1 MSILDDDEDLYDD
14 YAPELCDTDLVT
26 RLFAYFEDIE
36 TGKIVSGIKTKQAV
50 ARFKQ
55 MYEKSQDS
63 DNYYYFN
70 EGILLDYWYFAYEFR
85 HYEGVLE
92 GQRVE
97 LTDFQLFQAAGIL
110 CFIKAENDARLVRKV
125 YIQIGRKNSKS
136 QTEGILGAYVA
147 FIGKERQRIYIAGW
161 GREQSD
167 EVYSAIRL
175 GIEHSELLRGKWTES
190 YGKIKVLNNN
200 SVIIPLSKEARK
212 TGDGKNISVGILDE
226 YHVHETSE
234 IYDVL
239 ESGTG
244 ARREPLIII
253 ITTAGFNLSAPCVD
267 VYDYCTRLLN
277 PQDDLENDE
286 YFAMIYEMDKGDDI
300 QDESNWMKANPIV
313 CTYPEGIE
321 GIRSALKTA
330 LEIPSEMRNF
340 LTKRMNMWVDMADDG
355 YLDLAKWNRQ
365 ERPSDELDSIIE
377 TGSVYLGVDLAATTD
392 LTSVAIVAVNG
403 GTFAVRQH
411 SFVPSE
417 KFKERM
423 SRDKVRYDVFRDQGF
438 MTLTDGDVVDY
449 DVIKNYIAELCDRYD
464 VKEILYD
471 PWNATHL
478 VTQLT
483 NEGYP
488 MIEMPQRITT
498 LSDPTKQFRAKLYE
512 GKIIHENDGLL
523 KWAVGN
529 AVTRTDANENIM
541 LDKAKA
547 RDRIDPIAAAINGFG
562 RCMHDDL
569 VQDLNEY
576 FMSDGFGF

>member
-14 YAPELCDTDLVT
+14 YAPELCDTDLLT

-36 TGKIVSGIKTKQAV
+36 TGRIVSGIKTKQSV
-50 ARFKQ
+50 ARFKRQ
-55 MYEKSQDS
+55 YTKSQDP

-300 QDESNWMKANPIV
+300 QDERNWMKANPIV

-449 DVIKNYIAELCDRYD
+449 DVIKNYIADLCDRYD

-576 FMSDGFGF
+576 FMSDGFSF

>member
-1 MSILDDDEDLYDD
+1 MSYLNEDEGQFDD
-14 YAPELCDTDLVT
+14 YTPELCDTNLID
-26 RLFAYFEDIE
+26 RLFNYFKQIE
-36 TGKIVSGIKTKQAV
+36 TGEINAGIKTKQGI
-50 ARFKQ
+50 ARFKK
-55 MYEKSQDS
+55 MYEKSQQE

-70 EGILLDYWYFAYEFR
+70 EDILIDYWYFAYEFR

-110 CFIKAENDARLVRKV
+110 CFIKYENDARLVRKV
-125 YIQIGRKNSKS
+125 YIQIGRKNAKS

-147 FIGKERQRIYIAGW
+147 FIGEERQRVFIAGW

-167 EVYSAIRL
+167 EVYSAIKL
-175 GIEHSELLRGKWTES
+175 GIEHSDLLKGKWKET
-190 YGKIKVLNNN
+190 YGKITIHNNN

-267 VYDYCTRLLN
+267 VYGYCARLLD
-277 PQDDLENDE
+277 PADDLENDE
-286 YFAMIYEMDKGDDI
+286 YFALIYEMDKGDDI
-300 QDESNWMKANPIV
+300 KDESNWIKANPIV
-313 CTYPEGIE
+313 CTYPEGFD

-340 LTKRMNMWVDMADDG
+340 LTKRMNMWVDMAEDG
-355 YLDLAKWNRQ
+355 YLDLAKWNKQ
-365 ERPSDELDSIIE
+365 ESSKEEVDDILDN
-377 TGSVYLGVDLAATTD
+377 GSVYIGVDLAATTD
-392 LTSVAIVAVNG
+392 LTSVALVGVNG
-403 GTFAVRQH
+403 GKFAVRQH

-417 KFKERM
+417 KFRERM
-423 SRDKVRYDVFRDQGF
+423 NRDKVRYDVFRDEGY
-438 MTLTDGDVVDY
+438 MTLTEGDVVDY
-449 DVIKNYIAELCDRYD
+449 DVIKNHIADLCNQYD

-498 LSDPTKQFRAKLYE
+498 LSDPTKQFRAKVYE
-512 GKIIHENDGLL
+512 GKIIHEGDGLL
-523 KWAVGN
+523 KWAVSN
-529 AVTRTDANENIM
+529 AVTRSDANENVI

-547 RDRIDPIAAAINGFG
+547 RDRIDPIAAAINGFA

-569 VQDLNEY
+569 VHNLNDY
-576 FMSDGFGF
+576 FMSDEFSF

>member
-1 MSILDDDEDLYDD
+1 MSYLDEDEDLYDD
-14 YAPELCDTDLVT
+14 YHPELCDTDLVT
-26 RLFAYFEDIE
+26 RLFAYFEEIE
-36 TGKIVSGIKTKQAV
+36 TEKIKAGVKTKQAIH
-50 ARFKQ
+50 RFKK
-55 MYEKSQDS
+55 MYEKAHDP
-63 DNYYYFN
+63 DNYYYFD
-70 EGILLDYWYFAYEFR
+70 ESVLLDYWYFAYEFR
-85 HYEGVLE
+85 HYEGILE

-110 CFIKAENDARLVRKV
+110 CFKKHENGARLVRKV

-147 FIGKERQRIYIAGW
+147 FIGNERQRIFIAGW

-167 EVYSAIRL
+167 EVYSAIKL
-175 GIEHSELLRGKWTES
+175 GIEHSDLLHGKWKET
-190 YGKIKVLNNN
+190 YGKITIHNNN

-267 VYDYCTRLLN
+267 VYNYCGRLLD

-286 YFAMIYEMDKGDDI
+286 YFALIYEMDKGDDI
-300 QDESNWMKANPIV
+300 KDESNWIKANPIV

-340 LTKRMNMWVDMADDG
+340 LTKRMNMWVDMAEDG
-355 YLDLAKWNRQ
+355 YLDLSKWNRQ
-365 ERPSDELDSIIE
+365 QRPKNEIDEVLE
-377 TGSVYLGVDLAATTD
+377 KGNVYLGIDLAATTD
-392 LTSVAIVAVNG
+392 LTSVSMVGVNG
-403 GTFAVRQH
+403 GTFAIRQH

-423 SRDKVRYDVFRDQGF
+423 SRDKVRYDVFRDQGY
-438 MTLTDGDVVDY
+438 MTLTEGDVVDY
-449 DVIKNYIAELCDRYD
+449 DVIKNYIVDLCSQYD

-488 MIEMPQRITT
+488 MVEMPQRITM

-512 GKIIHENDGLL
+512 GKIIHEGDGLL

-529 AVTRTDANENIM
+529 AVTRTDASENIM

-547 RDRIDPIAAAINGFG
+547 RDRIDPIAATINGFA

-569 VQDLNEY
+569 VHDLNEY
-576 FMSDGFGF
+576 FMSDGFSF

>member
-1 MSILDDDEDLYDD
+1 MSYLNEDEGQFDD
-14 YAPELCDTDLVT
+14 YTPELCDTNLID
-26 RLFAYFEDIE
+26 RLFNYFKQIE
-36 TGKIVSGIKTKQAV
+36 TGEINAGIKTKQGI
-50 ARFKQ
+50 ARFKK
-55 MYEKSQDS
+55 MYEKSQQE

-70 EGILLDYWYFAYEFR
+70 EDILIDYWYFAYEFR

-110 CFIKAENDARLVRKV
+110 CFIKYENDARLVRKV

-147 FIGKERQRIYIAGW
+147 FIGEERQRVFIAGW

-167 EVYSAIRL
+167 EVYSAIKL
-175 GIEHSELLRGKWTES
+175 GIEHSDLLKGKWKET
-190 YGKIKVLNNN
+190 YGKITIHNNN

-267 VYDYCTRLLN
+267 VYGYCARLLD
-277 PQDDLENDE
+277 PADDLENDE
-286 YFAMIYEMDKGDDI
+286 YFALIYEMDKGDDI
-300 QDESNWMKANPIV
+300 KDESNWIKANPIV
-313 CTYPEGIE
+313 CTYPEGFD

-340 LTKRMNMWVDMADDG
+340 LTKRMNMWVDMAEDG
-355 YLDLAKWNRQ
+355 YLDLAKWNKQ
-365 ERPSDELDSIIE
+365 ESSKEEVDDILDN
-377 TGSVYLGVDLAATTD
+377 GSVYIGVDLAATTD
-392 LTSVAIVAVNG
+392 LTSVALVGVNG
-403 GTFAVRQH
+403 GKFAVRQH

-417 KFKERM
+417 KFRERM
-423 SRDKVRYDVFRDQGF
+423 NRDKVRYDVFRDEGY

-449 DVIKNYIAELCDRYD
+449 DVIKNHIADLCNQYD

-498 LSDPTKQFRAKLYE
+498 LSDPTKQFRAKVYE
-512 GKIIHENDGLL
+512 GKIIHEGDGLL
-523 KWAVGN
+523 KWAVSN
-529 AVTRTDANENIM
+529 AVTRSDANENVI

-547 RDRIDPIAAAINGFG
+547 RDRIDPIAAAINGFA

-569 VQDLNEY
+569 VHNLNDY
-576 FMSDGFGF
+576 FMSDEFSF

>member
-1 MSILDDDEDLYDD
+1 MSYLNEDEGQFDD
-14 YAPELCDTDLVT
+14 YTPELCDTNLID
-26 RLFAYFEDIE
+26 RLFNYFKQIE
-36 TGKIVSGIKTKQAV
+36 TGEINAGIKTKQGI
-50 ARFKQ
+50 ARFKK
-55 MYEKSQDS
+55 MYEKSQQE

-70 EGILLDYWYFAYEFR
+70 EDILIDYWYFAYEFR

-110 CFIKAENDARLVRKV
+110 CFIKYENDARLVRKV
-125 YIQIGRKNSKS
+125 YIQIGRKNAKS

-147 FIGKERQRIYIAGW
+147 FIGEERQRIFIAGW

-167 EVYSAIRL
+167 EVYSAIKL
-175 GIEHSELLRGKWTES
+175 GIEHSDLLKGKWKET
-190 YGKIKVLNNN
+190 YGKITIHNNN

-267 VYDYCTRLLN
+267 VYGYCARLLD
-277 PQDDLENDE
+277 PADDLENDE
-286 YFAMIYEMDKGDDI
+286 YFALIYEMDKGDDI
-300 QDESNWMKANPIV
+300 KDESNWIKANPIV
-313 CTYPEGIE
+313 CTYPEGFD

-340 LTKRMNMWVDMADDG
+340 LTKRMNMWVDMAEDG

-365 ERPSDELDSIIE
+365 EVSKEEVDDILDN
-377 TGSVYLGVDLAATTD
+377 GSVYIGVDLAATTD
-392 LTSVAIVAVNG
+392 LTSVALVGVNG
-403 GTFAVRQH
+403 GKFAVRQH

-417 KFKERM
+417 KFRERM
-423 SRDKVRYDVFRDQGF
+423 NRDKVRYDVFRDEGY
-438 MTLTDGDVVDY
+438 MTLTEGDVVDY
-449 DVIKNYIAELCDRYD
+449 DVIKNHIADLCNQYD

-478 VTQLT
+478 VTQLA

-498 LSDPTKQFRAKLYE
+498 LSDPTKQFRAKVYE
-512 GKIIHENDGLL
+512 GKIIHEGDGLL
-523 KWAVGN
+523 KWAVSN
-529 AVTRTDANENIM
+529 AVTRSDANENVI

-547 RDRIDPIAAAINGFG
+547 RDRIDPIAAAINGFA

-569 VQDLNEY
+569 VHNLNDY
-576 FMSDGFGF
+576 FMSDEFSF

>member
-1 MSILDDDEDLYDD
+1 MSYLNEDEGQFDD
-14 YAPELCDTDLVT
+14 YTPELCDTNLID
-26 RLFAYFEDIE
+26 RLFNYFKQIE
-36 TGKIVSGIKTKQAV
+36 TGEINAGIKTKQGI
-50 ARFKQ
+50 ARFKK
-55 MYEKSQDS
+55 MYEKSQQE

-70 EGILLDYWYFAYEFR
+70 EDILIDYWYFAYEFR

-110 CFIKAENDARLVRKV
+110 CFIKYENDARLVRKV
-125 YIQIGRKNSKS
+125 YIQIGRKNAKS

-147 FIGKERQRIYIAGW
+147 FIGEERQRIFIAGW

-167 EVYSAIRL
+167 EVYSAIKL
-175 GIEHSELLRGKWTES
+175 GIEHSELLKGKWKET
-190 YGKIKVLNNN
+190 YGKITVKNNN

-267 VYDYCTRLLN
+267 VYGYCARLLD
-277 PQDDLENDE
+277 PADDLENDE
-286 YFAMIYEMDKGDDI
+286 YFALIYEMDKGDDI
-300 QDESNWMKANPIV
+300 KDESNWIKSNPIV
-313 CTYPEGIE
+313 CTYPEGFD

-340 LTKRMNMWVDMADDG
+340 LTKRMNMWVDMAEDG

-365 ERPSDELDSIIE
+365 EVSKEEVDDILDN
-377 TGSVYLGVDLAATTD
+377 GSVYIGVDLAATTD
-392 LTSVAIVAVNG
+392 LTSVALVGVNG
-403 GTFAVRQH
+403 GKFAIRQH

-417 KFKERM
+417 KFRERM
-423 SRDKVRYDVFRDQGF
+423 NRDKVRYDVFRDEGY
-438 MTLTDGDVVDY
+438 MTLTEGDVVDY
-449 DVIKNYIAELCDRYD
+449 DVIKNHIADLCNQYD

-498 LSDPTKQFRAKLYE
+498 LSDPTKQFRAKVYE
-512 GKIIHENDGLL
+512 GKIIHEGDGLL
-523 KWAVGN
+523 KWAVSN
-529 AVTRTDANENIM
+529 AVTRSDANENVI

-547 RDRIDPIAAAINGFG
+547 RDRIDPIAAAINGFA

-569 VQDLNEY
+569 VHNLNDY
-576 FMSDGFGF
+576 FMSDGFSF